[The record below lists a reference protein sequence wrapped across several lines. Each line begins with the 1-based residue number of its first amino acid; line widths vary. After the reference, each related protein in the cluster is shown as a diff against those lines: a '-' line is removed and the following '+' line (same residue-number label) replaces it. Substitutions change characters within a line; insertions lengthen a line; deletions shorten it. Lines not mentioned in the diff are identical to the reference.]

1 MAYIL
6 FQVVMGSIAWYEAVF
21 LRRVDGTIYGK
32 TLRIRPWL
40 WGMLVALLATP
51 AAFGFILLA
60 RRCRRRLQV
69 LSLPDDVLML
79 SGARQVF
86 LIWYI
91 GWAFIGV
98 VVGGIESAY
107 PTHIDSLSIN
117 LLASFLSFL
126 VITVGIVLE
135 MKQRTTL
142 RWKVALAAEWP
153 RNAGK
158 YFFLAF
164 VLGGIFASIGAG
176 VLLTRDIQP
185 DTPMAQMIQQNESEM
200 AFLFLLI
207 MAITMAPI
215 FEELIFRGYV
225 YDVLRRTLGLY
236 PAVAI
241 VAGLFGLMHVHQYW
255 TDWAGILLILLF
267 GLSLTWMRAWSRSLW
282 PCIFMHYVYNSL
294 MILIPTVYVLA
305 GGEMP

>member
-1 MAYIL
+1 
-6 FQVVMGSIAWYEAVF
+6 
-21 LRRVDGTIYGK
+21 
-32 TLRIRPWL
+32 
-40 WGMLVALLATP
+40 MLVALLATP

-282 PCIFMHYVYNSL
+282 PCIFMCWREGKCL
-294 MILIPTVYVLA
+294 KR
-305 GGEMP
+305 